1 MDTNVIFCYNNHSE
15 RRKVITNT
23 KLKVRML
30 ARQLQELQHIIVK
43 TLLLLESDILKL
55 VSLNLILQNLRHLF

>member
-1 MDTNVIFCYNNHSE
+1 
-15 RRKVITNT
+15 
-23 KLKVRML
+23 ML

-43 TLLLLESDILKL
+43 ILLLLESDILKL

>member
-1 MDTNVIFCYNNHSE
+1 
-15 RRKVITNT
+15 
-23 KLKVRML
+23 ML